1 MKRKII
7 NTAICDARNVTEES
21 LTGYDSITI
30 NAGALINGARSK
42 ELLDKYSVK
51 VNAGNI
57 IEVPDD
63 QKIAMQNING
73 KGEIGPDADGTGVYL
88 LVNGRLTIAEGSL
101 EAVRSY
107 FKITVNGK
115 VLMPA
120 GYMGRFPNL
129 SVCGRAEYYPDGAAI
144 LKAFTRI
151 DDLFIARASRS
162 LYYCSGPL
170 FFLDTGIDSEKL
182 LEKGFRFAARKIVIA
197 ESLLGRLLPLF
208 DEETELVRVPDGTRF
223 IEGALELLPKAI
235 RKYGTKLYVHGDV
248 MIQNAEALSS
258 LEYLYA
264 DGTVSV
270 NTELE
275 DAFDEIES
283 VCRELKLI
291 DPAVGY
297 IAGRPSVRIG
307 SAMLDTYPKGL
318 EVDDCARVILS
329 GELTEKEV
337 LEKLRITD
345 CAMVICPKELESA
358 VSMIAEDVAM
368 IRVSDP
374 DRENDED
381 ESQDPFSE
389 SDENTQVI
397 TAPEYRM

>member
-1 MKRKII
+1 M
-7 NTAICDARNVTEES
+7 
-21 LTGYDSITI
+21 
-30 NAGALINGARSK
+30 
-42 ELLDKYSVK
+42 
-51 VNAGNI
+51 NAGNI

-120 GYMGRFPNL
+120 GYMGKFPNL
-129 SVCGRAEYYPDGAAI
+129 SVCGKTEYYPDGAAL
-144 LKAFTRI
+144 LKARTQI

-170 FFLDTGIDSEKL
+170 FFLDTGIDTGKM
-182 LEKGFRFAARKIVIA
+182 LEKGFRFAARKIVVA
-197 ESLLGRLLPLF
+197 ESLLGKLLPLF
-208 DEETELVRVPDGTRF
+208 DEETELVRVPDGTRL
-223 IEGALELLPKAI
+223 IEGELELLPKTI
-235 RKYGTKLYVHGDV
+235 RKHGTKLYVYGDV
-248 MIQNAEALSS
+248 TIQDAEALSS

-264 DGTVSV
+264 DGTVSI
-270 NTELE
+270 NKELE
-275 DAFDEIES
+275 DAFDEIDS
-283 VCRELKLI
+283 TYRELKLI
-291 DPAVGY
+291 DPDIGY
-297 IAGRPSVRIG
+297 ITDRPTVRIG
-307 SAMLDTYPKGL
+307 SAMLDTHPKGL
-318 EVDDCARVILS
+318 QVEDCARVILS

-337 LEKLRITD
+337 LEKLRVTD
-345 CAMVICPKELESA
+345 CAMVICPKELKSA
-358 VSMIAEDVAM
+358 VSTIAEDVAM

-397 TAPEYRM
+397 TAAEYRM

>member
-21 LTGYDSITI
+21 LAGYDSITI

-88 LVNGRLTIAEGSL
+88 LVNGRLTIAEDSL

-120 GYMGRFPNL
+120 GYMGKFPNL
-129 SVCGRAEYYPDGAAI
+129 SVCGKTEYYPDGAAL
-144 LKAFTRI
+144 LKARTQI

-170 FFLDTGIDSEKL
+170 FFLDTGIDTGKM
-182 LEKGFRFAARKIVIA
+182 LEKGFRFAARKIVVA

-208 DEETELVRVPDGTRF
+208 DEETELVRVPDGTRL
-223 IEGALELLPKAI
+223 IEGELELLPKTI
-235 RKYGTKLYVHGDV
+235 RKHGTKLYVYGDV
-248 MIQNAEALSS
+248 TIQDAEALSS

-270 NTELE
+270 NKELE
-275 DAFDEIES
+275 DAFDEIDS
-283 VCRELKLI
+283 TCRELKLI
-291 DPAVGY
+291 DPDIGY
-297 IAGRPSVRIG
+297 ITDRPTVRIG
-307 SAMLDTYPKGL
+307 SAMLDTHPKGL
-318 EVDDCARVILS
+318 QVEDCARVILS

-337 LEKLRITD
+337 LEKLRVTD
-345 CAMVICPKELESA
+345 CAMVICPKELKSA

-397 TAPEYRM
+397 TAAEYRM